1 MASRFPHRLARL
13 APLGAALLVGILSA
27 PAAAQGFLT
36 AAPAPAENPVT
47 KEKALLGKFL
57 FWDEQLSS
65 DGSIACGTCHIPGA
79 GGSDPRIGP
88 GSVHP
93 GPDGIRG
100 NADDIVGSPGVV
112 PTNAFGHLEP
122 RGPLGLATQITGRH
136 SPSFLTAAWFDE
148 LFWDGRVDGKFSDP
162 LTGQIVIQSGAAL
175 EAQSL
180 GPIVSDVEMADRGR
194 GWAEVVQ
201 RLKRVRPL
209 ALASDLPPELD
220 RAVGV
225 LDSYPKLFQR
235 AFGSTEIT
243 PVRIAFALA
252 TYQRSLVP
260 DATPFD
266 DFMRGDQAAMTAQQ
280 VRGMNLFD
288 STAVCAVCHTP
299 PLFANGGYHSIALRP
314 SSEDPGRY
322 GVTGD
327 PLDLGRFKTPSLR
340 NVALRGRY
348 FHNGT
353 NTIPT
358 LRGSVEIYNGGG
370 GFDNLDPVVGVI
382 DMTPAEIDDITAYL
396 EALTDPRVEFELPPF
411 DRPRLRSER
420 SIPNPDPTGVG
431 AVAGHL
437 SREPRI
443 ITTAAPFVAA
453 DRFRLAVVD
462 VRPGAFAAVRTR
474 LGAAGGYTAPGGA
487 LALGSLLRPAPVITS
502 DDGQGGG
509 YATAA
514 MPIRA
519 EGAMRGVSFDAQWLV
534 RDPAAVGGIARSQ
547 IVRVTVE

>member
-1 MASRFPHRLARL
+1 
-13 APLGAALLVGILSA
+13 
-27 PAAAQGFLT
+27 
-36 AAPAPAENPVT
+36 
-47 KEKALLGKFL
+47 
-57 FWDEQLSS
+57 
-65 DGSIACGTCHIPGA
+65 
-79 GGSDPRIGP
+79 
-88 GSVHP
+88 
-93 GPDGIRG
+93 
-100 NADDIVGSPGVV
+100 
-112 PTNAFGHLEP
+112 
-122 RGPLGLATQITGRH
+122 
-136 SPSFLTAAWFDE
+136 AWFDE
-148 LFWDGRVDGKFSDP
+148 LLWDGSADGKFRDP
-162 LTGQIVIQSGAAL
+162 LTGQLVIQSGAAL
-175 EAQSL
+175 ETQSL
-180 GPIVSDVEMADRGR
+180 GPILSDVEMADSGR
-194 GWAEVVQ
+194 GWTDVLE

-209 ALASDLPPELD
+209 ALASDLPREID
-220 RAVGV
+220 RALG
-225 LDSYPKLFQR
+225 LFDTYPKLFER
-235 AFGSTEIT
+235 AFGTTEIT

-260 DATPFD
+260 NATPFD

-314 SSEDPGRY
+314 SYEDPGRY

-353 NTIPT
+353 NTIPS
-358 LRGSVEIYNGGG
+358 LRDSVAVYNGGG

-382 DMTPAEIDDITAYL
+382 DMTPEEIDDITAYL
-396 EALTDPRVEFELPPF
+396 EALTDPRVALELPPF

-420 SIPNPDPTGVG
+420 STPNPEPTGTG
-431 AVAGHL
+431 AVAGYL
-437 SREPRI
+437 GREPRV

-453 DRFRLAVVD
+453 DRFRLGAVD
-462 VRPGAFAAVRTR
+462 VRPGAIAAVRTR
-474 LGAAGGYTAPGGA
+474 LGTMGGATAPGGA
-487 LALGSLLRPAPVITS
+487 LALMSLLRPAPVITS

-509 YATAA
+509 YATAT
-514 MPIRA
+514 MPIGA
-519 EGAMRGVSFDAQWLV
+519 EGALRGVSFDAQWLV

>member
-1 MASRFPHRLARL
+1 MDPRPPHRLALL
-13 APLGAALLVGILSA
+13 APLGAALLVGALSA

-36 AAPAPAENPVT
+36 AAPAPARNPVT
-47 KEKALLGKFL
+47 KEKAILGKIL

-79 GGSDPRIGP
+79 GGSDARIGP

-93 GPDGIRG
+93 GPDGVRG
-100 NADDIVGSPGVV
+100 TADDIVGSPGVV

-122 RGPLGLATQITGRH
+122 RGALGLATQITSRH

-148 LFWDGRVDGKFSDP
+148 LFWDGRAEGKFRDP
-162 LTGQIVIQSGAAL
+162 LSGQVVIQSGAAL
-175 EAQSL
+175 ETQSL

-201 RLKRVRPL
+201 RLEQVRPL
-209 ALASDLPPELD
+209 ALASDLPPDVD
-220 RAVGV
+220 RA
-225 LDSYPKLFQR
+225 LALSASYSKLFQR
-235 AFGSTEIT
+235 AFGTAEIT

-260 DATPFD
+260 NATPFD
-266 DFMRGDQAAMTAQQ
+266 DFMRGDQGAMTAQQ
-280 VRGMNLFD
+280 IRGMNLFD

-327 PLDLGRFKTPSLR
+327 PQDLGRFKTPSLR

-358 LRGSVEIYNGGG
+358 LRGSVAIYNGGG

-382 DMTPAEIDDITAYL
+382 DMTSSEIDDITAYL

-420 SIPNPDPTGVG
+420 STPNPEPTGTG
-431 AVAGHL
+431 AIAGHL
-437 SREPRI
+437 GREPRI
-443 ITTAAPFVAA
+443 VTTAAPFVAA
-453 DRFRLAVVD
+453 DRFRLAAVD
-462 VRPGAFAAVRTR
+462 VRPRAFAAVRTR
-474 LGAAGGYTAPGGA
+474 LGATGGYTAPGGA
-487 LALGSLLRPAPVITS
+487 LALSDLLRPAPVITS
-502 DDGQGGG
+502 ADGRGGG
-509 YATAA
+509 HATST

-519 EGAMRGVSFDAQWLV
+519 EGAMRGVTFDAQWLV
-534 RDPAAVGGIARSQ
+534 RDPAAVGGIARSE
-547 IVRVTVE
+547 IVRITVE

>member
-1 MASRFPHRLARL
+1 MASRPPHRLARL
-13 APLGAALLVGILSA
+13 APLGAALLVGLSA
-27 PAAAQGFLT
+27 APASAQGYLT
-36 AAPAPAENPVT
+36 AAPAPAANPVT
-47 KEKALLGKFL
+47 KDKALLGKML

-79 GGSDPRIGP
+79 GGSDPRIGA
-88 GSVHP
+88 GSIHP

-100 NADDIVGSPGVV
+100 TGDDIVGSPGVV

-122 RGPLGLATQITGRH
+122 RGSLGLATQITSRH

-148 LFWDGRVDGKFSDP
+148 LLWDGRADGKFRDP
-162 LTGQIVIQSGAAL
+162 LSGQVVILSGAAL
-175 EAQSL
+175 ETQSL

-194 GWAEVVQ
+194 GWSEVLE

-209 ALASDLPPELD
+209 ALASDLPPPIE
-220 RAVGV
+220 RALGV
-225 LDSYPKLFQR
+225 FDSYPKLFQR

-252 TYQRSLVP
+252 SYQRSLVP

-280 VRGMNLFD
+280 IRGMNLFD
-288 STAVCAVCHTP
+288 STAICAVCHSP
-299 PLFANGGYHSIALRP
+299 PLFANGDYHSVALRP

-322 GVTGD
+322 SVTGD

-358 LRGSVEIYNGGG
+358 LRDSVAIYNGGG
-370 GFDNLDPVVGVI
+370 GFDNLDPVIGVI
-382 DMTPAEIDDITAYL
+382 DMSPAEIDDITAYL

-420 SIPNPDPTGVG
+420 STPNPEPTGVG
-431 AVAGHL
+431 GLAGHL
-437 SREPRI
+437 GREPRVVV
-443 ITTAAPFVAA
+443 TAAPFVAA
-453 DRFRLAVVD
+453 DRFRLAAVD
-462 VRPGAFAAVRTR
+462 VRPGAFAALRTR
-474 LGAAGGYTAPGGA
+474 LRAPGGYTAPGGA
-487 LALGSLLRPAPVITS
+487 LALSGLLRPAPVITS
-502 DDGQGGG
+502 DDGRGGG
-509 YATAA
+509 YATTV
-514 MPIRA
+514 MPIRP

-534 RDPAAVGGIARSQ
+534 RDPAAVGGIARSE